1 MVDEQRDIAIVGIST
16 YSPAG
21 EGVND
26 FWDGLARG
34 GDFIT
39 EVPYDVIEP
48 YYFTGEPNGVDRF
61 YTNRGGF
68 APPFKVDLLHYGI
81 LPITAEAAEPD
92 QIVAMVGTEQAL
104 IDAGVFEKNISLKKC
119 SIIIGKGNFSSYVG
133 QRIFEILRTARQVEA
148 LIKIALP
155 ELTESDLVR
164 VRESYQKMAGRY
176 QADIA
181 TNTMPSLV
189 ASLVAN
195 RFDMH
200 GAAYTL
206 DAACA
211 SGILAIEHCIHHLRS
226 GECDIAVAGGMHT
239 AQTALFWGPFDLM
252 GAMSHRGQI
261 APFSKDADGLLIGQG
276 GGFIVLKTLRKALED
291 EDRIYAIIKDTAVT
305 SDGAGSSPLVTSV
318 AGEIRVLKK
327 AWDRTGMDPRKIG
340 YIEAHGTGTP
350 AGDPVELTTLKEFFG
365 DKSYPPAFVGSVKS
379 NIGHTMG
386 AAGTMGIIKT
396 ALALYHRKIPATLHC
411 EEPHPLMFE
420 SRFLPPQELIDWDG
434 DQYPLVA
441 GVNAFG
447 FGGANS
453 HAILTPY
460 EQGTGMPP
468 QIRPRRQPSEA
479 YMLSA
484 RTQEAL
490 LKKLRT
496 GDFTNTGGNYRLIL
510 FDPTDKRIATAIS
523 IVEKDKPWRGRM
535 DIWFSNAPML
545 ADGGKVIFLCSGFGP
560 DEPAETDS
568 ISEMLK
574 LPYMTDLLARE
585 DKDEVTQVAFKYYY
599 ITWLCK
605 EGLKK
610 LGIEPDFYGGSS
622 TGEWTA
628 ALFAGMTDGNPSD
641 IYRPILSITP
651 EYHPLIAVIG
661 IDTKAALQWC
671 DEIPGLYLSNSNCPS
686 QVLLTGT
693 QDALDILQKRLD
705 DRQML
710 YSILPYG
717 SGLHTPLMTIPKNA
731 YTEYLADINVQEGEV
746 PVWSSSTLD
755 VIPTNKKD
763 YAELLE
769 SQLTRPVYFREL
781 IEKLYDEQDV
791 RVFVQ
796 LGVGT
801 LAGFIKETLK
811 DRDFIA
817 VAGCVPE
824 RESADQMRRVLAA
837 LFIEGRE
844 VDARFLGVRAL
855 YYSSEHN
862 LTMLPRGATPVLT
875 ELPELVEVV
884 TARYGTAGPQASAFS
899 GTDAAGNPI
908 LAAANANMQDA
919 VEVQN
924 ELVKLFERMPKG
936 AGADGTQAAQLA
948 LPRRRAALGAA
959 AEATGAAA
967 AAPAA
972 PRTFEEPIRLT
983 YTDHPYVVD
992 HSIVRQPSDWDHD
1005 EDLNTVVPL
1014 TMSIEL
1020 LAEIALK
1027 HADGRKLLKLGKL
1040 NAYRWIEIE
1049 EPFDGIV
1056 RGTWKGPDTLELELV
1071 GRLKCEFTFGDEWGE
1086 APAEYAGTIDIGEKI
1101 MEPRPSAELYE
1112 RYTFH
1117 GPQYHCNTAMLDI
1130 CSRGMRGLAVRR
1142 VGKGSLLDMMGQQIG
1157 LFLHLTKPD
1166 NVASFPVRLKELSFY
1181 ADIFDQEGEFE
1192 HTMVV
1197 NKVTEHSIVA
1207 DMVLKRDGKVWS
1219 VAHNWVNQRLESS
1232 WQIWNVLIHPQI
1244 TTLANEIAPGV
1255 YHISN
1260 DIQGNILFMVGK
1272 RYLNY
1277 VDTAALENASTK
1289 RHREYLTSRIALK
1302 DAVRAF
1308 MRCEDGEMLY
1318 PIEVFCA
1325 HDENGKPSVYGRPGV
1340 GDGIKDVQVSLA
1352 HKGDEAIAI
1361 AANHPVGID
1370 LEKIEEKSEGFLE
1383 LTFTEREQELLASL
1397 KQPEGIARFWVA
1409 KEACAKKAGT
1419 GLEGNPKN
1427 FEVSAVC
1434 DDVLYVG
1441 EQGVQTVSIGEEY
1454 VAGWTI

>member
-1 MVDEQRDIAIVGIST
+1 MIDEQRDIAIVGIST
-16 YSPAG
+16 YTPAG

-26 FWDGLARG
+26 FWNGLARG

-39 EVPYDVIEP
+39 EVPYDVIES
-48 YYFTGEPNGVDRF
+48 YHFTGEPNGVDRF

-68 APPFKVDLLHYGI
+68 APPFKVDLLHFGI

-92 QIVAMVGTEQAL
+92 QIVALAGTEQAL
-104 IDAGVFEKNISLKKC
+104 IDADVFEKNISLNKC
-119 SIIIGKGNFSSYVG
+119 SVIIGKGNFSGYIG
-133 QRIFEILRTARQVEA
+133 QRIFDILHTSRQVEA
-148 LIKIALP
+148 LMKVAMP

-164 VRESYQKMAGRY
+164 IRESYQKMAGRY

-189 ASLVAN
+189 ASLIAN

-211 SGILAIEHCIHHLRS
+211 SGILAIEHSIHYLRS
-226 GECDIAVAGGMHT
+226 GECDIAVTGGMHT
-239 AQTALFWGPFDLM
+239 AQSALFWGPFDLM
-252 GAMSHRGQI
+252 GAISHRGQI
-261 APFSKDADGLLIGQG
+261 APFSKNADGLLIGQG

-318 AGEIRVLKK
+318 AGEVRVLKK
-327 AWDRTGMDPRKIG
+327 AWDRAGMDPKKIG

-365 DKSYPPAFVGSVKS
+365 DKSCPGAFVGSVKS

-386 AAGTMGIIKT
+386 AAGMMGIIKT
-396 ALALYHRKIPATLHC
+396 ALALYNRKIPATLHC

-420 SRFLPPQELIDWDG
+420 SRFLPPQELIDWKE
-434 DQYPLVA
+434 DQYPLEA

-490 LKKLRT
+490 LQKLRT
-496 GDFTNTGGNYRLIL
+496 GDFTNTGGNYRLVL
-510 FDPTDKRIATAIS
+510 FDPTDKRIETAVS

-568 ISEMLK
+568 ISDMLK
-574 LPYMTDLLARE
+574 LPYMTDLLAQE
-585 DKDEVTQVAFKYYY
+585 DQDESSQAAFKYYY

-610 LGIEPDFYGGSS
+610 LGVTPDFYGGNS
-622 TGEWTA
+622 TGEWAA
-628 ALFAGMTDGNPSD
+628 ALFAGVMDGSPSD
-641 IYRPILSITP
+641 IYRPMLSVIP
-651 EYHPLIAVIG
+651 EYRSLVPVIG
-661 IDTKAALQWC
+661 IDTKTALQWC

-693 QDALDILQKRLD
+693 QDALSALLARLGEA
-705 DRQML
+705 RML
-710 YSILPYG
+710 YSVLDYG
-717 SGLHTPLMTIPKNA
+717 TGLHTPLVQIPENA
-731 YTEYLADINVQEGEV
+731 YADYHADINVQEGEV

-763 YAELLE
+763 YAELLK

-796 LGVGT
+796 LGVGP
-801 LAGFIKETLK
+801 LVGFIKETLK
-811 DRDFIA
+811 GKDFSA

-837 LFIEGRE
+837 LFVEGRE
-844 VDARFLGVRAL
+844 VDPKFLGVRAL
-855 YYSSEHN
+855 YYTATHN
-862 LTMLPRGATPVLT
+862 LTLLPRGAEPIFT
-875 ELPELVEVV
+875 EFPELAEVV
-884 TARYGTAGPQASAFS
+884 TERYGGAGPRASTFANI
-899 GTDAAGNPI
+899 DAAGNPI
-908 LAAANANMQDA
+908 LAAANANMQDV
-919 VEVQN
+919 VETQN
-924 ELVKLFERMPKG
+924 ELVRLFEQMPKG
-936 AGADGTQAAQLA
+936 VGADGAQAARLITS
-948 LPRRRAALGAA
+948 RRRAEIGSAIEAA
-959 AEATGAAA
+959 DATTT
-967 AAPAA
+967 APA
-972 PRTFEEPIRLT
+972 PSKTFEEPIRLT
-983 YTDHPYVVD
+983 FEEYPYVID
-992 HSIVRQPSDWDHD
+992 HSIVRQPLDWDHV
-1005 EDLNTVVPL
+1005 EDLMVVIPL
-1014 TMSIEL
+1014 TMSMEL

-1027 HADGRKLLKLGKL
+1027 HANGRKLLKLGKL

-1056 RGTWKGPDTLELELV
+1056 RGTWKSPDTLELELV
-1071 GRLKCEFTFGDEWGE
+1071 GRLKCEFTFGEEQGE
-1086 APAEYAGTIDIGEKI
+1086 PPAEYEGIIDIGEKI
-1101 MEPRPSAELYE
+1101 MENRPAAELYE

-1117 GPQYHCNTAMLDI
+1117 GPQYHSNTALVRV
-1130 CSRGMRGLAVRR
+1130 CSRGIESLAERR
-1142 VGKGSLLDMMGQQIG
+1142 VGKGSLLDIMGQQIG
-1157 LFLHLTKPD
+1157 LFLHLTKRE
-1166 NVASFPVRLKELSFY
+1166 NVASFPVRLKELTFY
-1181 ADIFDQEGEFE
+1181 SDIFDQEGKFE
-1192 HTMVV
+1192 HTLIIT
-1197 NKVTEHSIVA
+1197 KLTDYSITA
-1207 DMVLKRDGKVWS
+1207 DMVLTRNGKIWS
-1219 VAHNWVNQRLESS
+1219 VARDWVNQRFESS
-1232 WQIWNVLIHPQI
+1232 QQAWDVLIHPQN
-1244 TTLANEIAPGV
+1244 TTLANEIAPNV
-1255 YHISN
+1255 YYFSN
-1260 DIQGNILFMVGK
+1260 KNQGNLLTLIGK

-1277 VDTAALENASTK
+1277 VDKAALADASNK
-1289 RHREYLTSRIALK
+1289 QWREYLTSRIALK
-1302 DAVRAF
+1302 DAVRSF
-1308 MRCEDGEMLY
+1308 VRRGSDGLLY
-1318 PIEVFCA
+1318 PLEVFCV

-1361 AANHPVGID
+1361 AADHPVGVD

-1383 LTFTEREQELLASL
+1383 FTFTERERELLASL
-1397 KQPEGIARFWVA
+1397 KQPEGITRFWVA

-1419 GLEGNPKN
+1419 GLGGNPKN
-1427 FEVSAVC
+1427 FEISAV
-1434 DDVLYVG
+1434 DGDVLYVG
-1441 EQGVQTVSIGEEY
+1441 KQGVQTVSLGEEY